1 MLTINFLQ
9 MDNKQQPQS
18 PENADSTNSNDSTNP
33 TNPNDLVQ
41 TGNSLADVVAWLKLG
56 HTVIIHAKGYGK
68 MYRMPGLKA
77 IQKIYVNV
85 SKFPSLLDEGE
96 WPWYIEDAGAEEILN
111 DAILY
116 EKQEIVSFK
125 I

>member
-1 MLTINFLQ
+1 

-56 HTVIIHAKGYGK
+56 HTVVIHDAEGYGK
-68 MYRMPGLKA
+68 MYRMPKLKA
-77 IQKIYVNV
+77 IRKIYVDV
-85 SKFPSLLDEGE
+85 SSFASLMDEGE
-96 WPWYIEDAGAEEILN
+96 WPWYIKDAGAEEIPN
-111 DAILY
+111 DNLFCY
-116 EKQEIVSFK
+116 EKQQDFFFSLPH
-125 I
+125 